1 MTDTSEGTPLVYY
14 RGSRPPH
21 FATDTERD
29 AAAILEY
36 YRIPWEYEPRTF
48 ILEQDDDGNILEAFS
63 PDFYL
68 PDLDLYLEVTQMKQS
83 LVTTKNRKVRK
94 LREKYPEVRVKLLYK
109 NDFVQL
115 AKKFNLRPP
124 Q

>member
-1 MTDTSEGTPLVYY
+1 MTDTSEGTPSSTTAA
-14 RGSRPPH
+14 RDRPTSPPTPS
-21 FATDTERD
+21 ATRPR
-29 AAAILEY
+29 ILEY